1 MASYSVYDIGK
12 IRNPELRAILESIMD
27 VTDGHD
33 HDGTNTKAVSVS
45 GISDDAVTTEKILDE
60 NVTKAKLA
68 ADVQA
73 SLDLADSALQA
84 GDISLPTATQTNAKA
99 ASGTLTI
106 GGVVKDG
113 ETVQIGDDVYEFCS
127 DAAPHTLTDGST
139 IAVDIEADT
148 TKGTINLTVADN
160 PTLGDTFTIG
170 TKEYTIVPA
179 ASANGEGDVP
189 LGISAAATQASI
201 VEAINGLDDW
211 NSPNDKASAGAFD
224 ANVSIITAL
233 AGGTHVVAT
242 TSVFTDPGNLF
253 SGAALAGGADCLA
266 GDAITAIITEVTA
279 SGTQGVVATALDA
292 DKVVFT
298 ADVKGTAGND
308 IASVADMDN
317 GNFAKDKLSGGQAGT
332 VGEQWDIC
340 ADESF
345 LYVAIAANTV
355 TDDNWRRITLGN
367 AY

>member
-27 VTDGHD
+27 VTAGHD

-45 GISDDAVTTEKILDE
+45 AIADDAITTAKILDA

-68 ADVQA
+68 AAVQA

-84 GDISLPTATQTNAKA
+84 GDISLPTATPTNAKA

-127 DAAPHTLTDGST
+127 DADQTLTAGST
-139 IAVDIEADT
+139 IAVDIEAAT
-148 TKGTINLTVADN
+148 IKGAINLTVAVN
-160 PTLGDTFTIG
+160 PVLGDTFTIG
-170 TKEYTIVPA
+170 TKEYTIVPS

-189 LGISAAATQASI
+189 LGIDAAATQASI

-211 NSPNDKASAGAFD
+211 NSPNTKASAGAF
-224 ANVSIITAL
+224 AENVSIITAL
-233 AGGTHVVAT
+233 AGGTHAVAT
-242 TSVFTDPGNLF
+242 TSVFTNGGNLF

-266 GDAITAIITEVTA
+266 PAAVTILVAAINA
-279 SGTQGVVATALDA
+279 SDTQGVGAA
-292 DKVVFT
+292 DGDNDTVVCT
-298 ADVKGTAGND
+298 ADVKGVAGND
-308 IASVADMDN
+308 IDSVAVMAN
-317 GNFAKDKLSGGQAGT
+317 GSFAKAKLSGGQAGT
-332 VGEQWDIC
+332 VGDQWDIC
-340 ADESF
+340 ADASF

-355 TDDNWRRITLGN
+355 TDANWRRISLGDV
-367 AY
+367 Y